1 MKNIAVVGEQLKTEI
16 SDTFE
21 KAKEVSDKIRD
32 RVDTTYRSIGKG
44 IKHAQT
50 AAQDAVEDAR
60 DEIKGRPLTAV
71 AVIGAG
77 AFALGLLTGWLITRN
92 KGNR

>member
-21 KAKEVSDKIRD
+21 KVKEVSDKIRD

-44 IKHAQT
+44 IKRAKT
-50 AAQDAVEDAR
+50 AAEDAVDDAR
-60 DEIKGRPLTAV
+60 DEIKKHPLTTV

-77 AFALGLLTGWLITRN
+77 AFALGLMTGWLITRSKRN
-92 KGNR
+92 G